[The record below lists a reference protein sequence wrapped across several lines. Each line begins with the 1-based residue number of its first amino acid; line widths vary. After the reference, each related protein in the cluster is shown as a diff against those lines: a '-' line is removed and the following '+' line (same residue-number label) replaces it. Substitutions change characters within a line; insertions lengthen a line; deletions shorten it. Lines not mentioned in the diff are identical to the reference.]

1 MLYKSLILGVLFS
14 IGIFAVKSGVGISY
28 VAGQRKRTRDVILVV
43 LLFALAYGLVF
54 GIAGL
59 ILPRIDPV
67 RHLAAV
73 QTFIQSG
80 MIVHLAMAGLM
91 MGWGMLLLKQHKTNT
106 GYPTRPIPSKAWLML
121 VLPCP
126 VCITVIWLSSAF
138 LITCFPEHPAGVV
151 LSLYLAFVSV
161 GLSSMGVMHRFRQR
175 SAVSSEA
182 SLGAGM
188 LLMAAYFL
196 VSVTVMPQFGDLD
209 KVYRL
214 ASYPDDAPS
223 HGVSHLILLVSCVTL
238 AFGAGY
244 WNKLLK
250 IRRLK

>member
-43 LLFALAYGLVF
+43 LLFALAYGVVF

-59 ILPRIDPV
+59 ILPRIDPM

-73 QTFIQSG
+73 QAFIQSG

-91 MGWGMLLLKQHKTNT
+91 MGWGLLLLKQHKHNT
-106 GYPTRPIPSKAWLML
+106 VSSTRSTPSKAWLVL

-126 VCITVIWLSSAF
+126 VCITVILLSSAF
-138 LITCFPEHPAGVV
+138 LITCFPDHPVWVV
-151 LSLYLAFVSV
+151 LSLYLAFLTV
-161 GLSSMGVMHRFRQR
+161 GLSSMGVIHRFRQR
-175 SAVSSEA
+175 SAVSFEVF
-182 SLGAGM
+182 LGAAM
-188 LLMAAYFL
+188 LLIAAYFL

-214 ASYPDDAPS
+214 ASYPDDSPS
-223 HGVSHLILLVSCVTL
+223 HGVSQLILLISSAAL

-244 WNKLLK
+244 GVTSIK
-250 IRRLK
+250 IRRLR